1 MTRHM
6 ALRLILAVGI
16 IGCRAVARSE
26 RDGAPPASP
35 PSPPPVSTSIVVG
48 AGDIPVAPPPG
59 FAPISG
65 QTIRLGKGQMLVVQR
80 PEGVALLEFTEFRE
94 GAATYRWRARSKG
107 RQGRGTGTVAE
118 RYLRSPTN
126 QLTDNGSDLL
136 VGAGLF
142 SVQWSYADTES
153 GWLYLDPSVG
163 QTQVMSSATFEEHP
177 LRLERQQPV
186 ALDSLVLERTPCF
199 GTCPAYR
206 LSIRANGAVQ
216 FVSRNRAD
224 SGRTASQSIGPMGV
238 RRLELVLASQQF
250 TQLPEIRMGERPYCR
265 AVATDAPTITLTMF
279 QTAGPFA
286 RSYYTGCGGES
297 AGDTVTWGFIRRL
310 RTIADSVDA
319 IAAGKD
325 WIRPGRR

>member
-26 RDGAPPASP
+26 PDGAPPASP

-80 PEGVALLEFTEFRE
+80 PEGMALLEFTEFRE
-94 GAATYRWRARSKG
+94 SEATYRWRARSG
-107 RQGRGTGTVAE
+107 RLQGRGTGTVAE

-136 VGAGLF
+136 VGVGLF

-153 GWLYLDPSVG
+153 GWLYFDPSIG
-163 QTQVMSSATFEEHP
+163 QTQVVSSATFEGHS
-177 LRLERQQPV
+177 LRPERPQSV
-186 ALDSLVLERTPCF
+186 AFDSLVLERTPCF

-206 LSIRANGAVQ
+206 LRVGTNGEVQ

-224 SGRTASQSIGPMGV
+224 SGRTASQSIGPTGV
-238 RRLELVLASQQF
+238 SRVEQVLTAQQF
-250 TQLPEIRMGERPYCR
+250 TQLPVMRMGEGPHCR
-265 AVATDAPTITLTMF
+265 VVATDAPTIAVSLY
-279 QTAGPFA
+279 QSSGALV
-286 RSYYTGCGGES
+286 RSYYMGCNGES
-297 AGDTVTWGFIRRL
+297 AADTVSWGFLRRL
-310 RTIADSVDA
+310 RTVADSVDA

-325 WIRPGRR
+325 WIRPGR